1 MNNLKNDTSGFN
13 LKRLGYLYRL
23 SKNFETKLIWHGKKV
38 AVGILKISLK
48 TLKKAVLN
56 LYHILCLREWKIIE

>member
-38 AVGILKISLK
+38 AV
-48 TLKKAVLN
+48 
-56 LYHILCLREWKIIE
+56 